1 MHLVKKLSLRTLLTV
16 MCLTGMS
23 LAGLCAPG
31 HAQSAAQA
39 ASQSTALT
47 QAQSQEIAHYPNRPI
62 RLIVPVAA
70 GGNVDIVARAIAEP
84 LSKAL
89 GQQVIVENKPGAS
102 SLLGTN
108 LVAKAAPDG
117 YTLLAH
123 STTFVTAAVLLKN
136 AGYDPVKDFEPI
148 SVTCQI
154 PMVLVVNP
162 EKIKSRTVQDFIAL
176 SQKQPKELAYASSG
190 NGSTGHIAAELF
202 SRAAQTSYLHIP
214 YKGNAQAMVDLMGG
228 QIPFMFDQ
236 VSTSAQYALN
246 GKLFA
251 LAVTSKTR
259 SPILPNVPTLDE
271 SGLTGFEDSTFNGL
285 FAPAGTPVQI
295 VQKLHQEVS
304 KILTSPALVK
314 MFMEKGVEL
323 VASPTPQDF
332 GIYIA
337 SQQKRY
343 QDLARAANITAD

>member
-1 MHLVKKLSLRTLLTV
+1 
-16 MCLTGMS
+16 
-23 LAGLCAPG
+23 
-31 HAQSAAQA
+31 
-39 ASQSTALT
+39 
-47 QAQSQEIAHYPNRPI
+47 
-62 RLIVPVAA
+62 
-70 GGNVDIVARAIAEP
+70 
-84 LSKAL
+84 
-89 GQQVIVENKPGAS
+89 VENKPGAS

-162 EKIKSRTVQDFIAL
+162 EKIQARTTKEFIAL
-176 SQKQPKELAYASSG
+176 SKAQPKGLAYASAG

-202 SRAAQTSYLHIP
+202 SNAAGVSYLHIP
-214 YKGNAQAMVDLMGG
+214 YKGNAQAMVDVMGG
-228 QIPFMFDQ
+228 QVPFMFDQ

-246 GKLFA
+246 GKVIA
-251 LAVTSKTR
+251 LGVTSKTR

-271 SGLTGFEDSTFNGL
+271 SGLNDFEDSTFNGL
-285 FAPAGTPVQI
+285 FAPAGTPPYI
-295 VQKLHQEVS
+295 INKLHQEVS
-304 KILTSPALVK
+304 KILNSPALVT

-323 VASPTPQDF
+323 VSSPTPQDF

-337 SQQKRY
+337 HQRERY
-343 QDLARAANITAD
+343 QTLARTANITAD

>member
-1 MHLVKKLSLRTLLTV
+1 MLLFKKR
-16 MCLTGMS
+16 S
-23 LAGLCAPG
+23 LAALFIGLCTQLT
-31 HAQSAAQA
+31 AQAQTAAQD
-39 ASQSTALT
+39 
-47 QAQSQEIAHYPNRPI
+47 IANYPNRPI
-62 RLIVPVAA
+62 KLIVPVAP
-70 GGNVDIVARAIAEP
+70 GGNVDMVARAIAEP

-123 STTFVTAAVLLKN
+123 STTFVTASVLLKN
-136 AGYDPVKDFEPI
+136 AGYDPIKDFEPI

-162 EKIKSRTVQDFIAL
+162 DKIQARTVKDFIAL
-176 SQKQPKELAYASSG
+176 SKSQPKGLAYASSG

-202 SRAAQTSYLHIP
+202 SNAAGVSYLHIP
-214 YKGNAQAMVDLMGG
+214 YKGNAQSMVDLLGG
-228 QIPFMFDQ
+228 QVPFMFDQ
-236 VSTSAQYALN
+236 VSTSAQYVLN
-246 GKLFA
+246 GKLVA
-251 LAVTSKTR
+251 LGVTSKTR

-271 SGLTGFEDSTFNGL
+271 SGLKGFEDSTFNGL
-285 FAPAGTPVQI
+285 FAPAGTPPQI
-295 VQKLHQEVS
+295 INKLHQEVS
-304 KILTSPALVK
+304 KILQSPALVK

-337 SQQKRY
+337 NQLTRY
-343 QDLARAANITAD
+343 QELARTANITAD

>member
-1 MHLVKKLSLRTLLTV
+1 MQILKKLSVAVLTIGVSFQV
-16 MCLTGMS
+16 M
-23 LAGLCAPG
+23 
-31 HAQSAAQA
+31 AQA
-39 ASQSTALT
+39 SKQD
-47 QAQSQEIAHYPNRPI
+47 IANYPNRPI
-62 RLIVPVAA
+62 KIIVPVAP

-123 STTFVTAAVLLKN
+123 STTFVTASVLLKN

-148 SVTCQI
+148 TVTCQI

-162 EKIKSRTVQDFIAL
+162 DKIPARNLKDFIAL
-176 SQKQPKELAYASSG
+176 SKSQPKGLAYASSG

-202 SRAAQTSYLHIP
+202 SNAAGVSYLHIP
-214 YKGNAQAMVDLMGG
+214 YKGNAQSMVDLLGG

-251 LAVTSKTR
+251 IGVTSKTR
-259 SPILPNVPTLDE
+259 SPVLPNVPTLDE
-271 SGLTGFEDSTFNGL
+271 SGLKGFEDSTFNGL
-285 FAPAGTPVQI
+285 FAPAGTPPQI
-295 VQKLHQEVS
+295 ISKLHQEIS
-304 KILTSPALVK
+304 KVLKSPALVE
-314 MFMEKGVEL
+314 MFAKKGVEL

-337 SQQKRY
+337 SQRVRY
-343 QDLARAANITAD
+343 QELARTANITAD

>member
-1 MHLVKKLSLRTLLTV
+1 MQILKKLSVAVLTIGVSFQV
-16 MCLTGMS
+16 M
-23 LAGLCAPG
+23 
-31 HAQSAAQA
+31 AQA
-39 ASQSTALT
+39 SKQD
-47 QAQSQEIAHYPNRPI
+47 IANYPNRPI
-62 RLIVPVAA
+62 KIIVPVAP

-123 STTFVTAAVLLKN
+123 STTFVTASVLLKN

-148 SVTCQI
+148 TVTCQI

-162 EKIKSRTVQDFIAL
+162 DKISARNLKDFIAL
-176 SQKQPKELAYASSG
+176 SKSQSKGLAYASSG

-202 SRAAQTSYLHIP
+202 SNAAGVSYLHIP
-214 YKGNAQAMVDLMGG
+214 YKGNAQSMVDLLGG

-251 LAVTSKTR
+251 IGVTSKTR
-259 SPILPNVPTLDE
+259 SPVLPNVPTLDE
-271 SGLTGFEDSTFNGL
+271 SGLKGFEDSTFNGL
-285 FAPAGTPVQI
+285 FAPAGTPPQI
-295 VQKLHQEVS
+295 ISKLHQEIS
-304 KILTSPALVK
+304 KVLKSPALVE
-314 MFMEKGVEL
+314 MFAKKGVEL

-337 SQQKRY
+337 SQRVRY
-343 QDLARAANITAD
+343 QELARTANITAD

>member
-1 MHLVKKLSLRTLLTV
+1 MRLLNKR
-16 MCLTGMS
+16 S
-23 LAGLCAPG
+23 LATVLVGLCF
-31 HAQSAAQA
+31 QF
-39 ASQSTALT
+39 TT
-47 QAQSQEIAHYPNRPI
+47 QAQSPAQDIANYPNRPI
-62 RLIVPVAA
+62 KLIVPVAP
-70 GGNVDIVARAIAEP
+70 GGNVDMVARAIAEP

-123 STTFVTAAVLLKN
+123 STTFVTASVLLKN
-136 AGYDPVKDFEPI
+136 AGYDPIKDFEPI

-162 EKIKSRTVQDFIAL
+162 DKIQARTVQDFIAL
-176 SQKQPKELAYASSG
+176 SKAQPKGLAYASSG

-202 SRAAQTSYLHIP
+202 SNAAGVSYLHIP
-214 YKGNAQAMVDLMGG
+214 YKGNAQSMVDLLGG
-228 QIPFMFDQ
+228 QVPFMFDQ
-236 VSTSAQYALN
+236 VSTSAQYVLN
-246 GKLFA
+246 GKLVA
-251 LAVTSKTR
+251 LGVTSKTR

-271 SGLTGFEDSTFNGL
+271 SGLQGFEDSTFYGL
-285 FAPAGTPVQI
+285 FAPAGTPPQI
-295 VQKLHQEVS
+295 INKLHQEVS
-304 KILTSPALVK
+304 KILQSPALVK

-337 SQQKRY
+337 NQRTRY
-343 QDLARAANITAD
+343 QDLARTANITAD